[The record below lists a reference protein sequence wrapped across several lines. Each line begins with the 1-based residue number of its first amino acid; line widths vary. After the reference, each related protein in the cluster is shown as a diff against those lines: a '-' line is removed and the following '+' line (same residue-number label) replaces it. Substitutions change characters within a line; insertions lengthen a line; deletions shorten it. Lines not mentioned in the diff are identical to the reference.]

1 MYHYN
6 SIKDPRKST
15 DSYTISSDQR
25 HSVKNAERTEVDRE
39 RQNRLLEQADQQ
51 RIRNNKYIQFISESK
66 DFLLGE
72 AIYKLVAETLTE
84 STNTALLNVGKNL
97 SHNFVKEESAR
108 NLINRFKTQSIFL
121 SEMADIIE
129 DVHGKVVECA
139 KENMNDDFTIS
150 NSDLEAFYNKLDQL
164 DYSNMASA
172 IRAKVSKAEEDFI
185 QANINDRLN
194 MEEIAN
200 KTKEKIDRVK
210 MKDADIEEAV
220 KQEFACL
227 YKDSISR
234 IQNRKKSLLESF
246 VLHTTQSIL
255 IDDNMRAQY
264 TTENGKLN
272 TKAVI
277 ELAEVMYTFLEAVN
291 TSQMKDITPSYLE
304 SILSE
309 I

>member
-25 HSVKNAERTEVDRE
+25 HSAKNADRAEVDRE
-39 RQNRLLEQADQQ
+39 RQSRLLEQADQQ
-51 RIRNNKYIQFISESK
+51 RIRNNKYTQFISESK

-84 STNTALLNVGKNL
+84 STDPMLLNVGKNL
-97 SHNFVKEESAR
+97 SHNFVKEESTR
-108 NLINRFKTQSIFL
+108 TLLNRFKTQSIFL
-121 SEMADIIE
+121 SEMASVVEEI
-129 DVHGKVVECA
+129 HGKVLECA
-139 KENMNDDFTIS
+139 KENLNDDFTIS

-164 DYSNMASA
+164 DYSNMATA
-172 IRAKVSKAEEDFI
+172 IRAKVSKAEEEFI

-200 KTKEKIDRVK
+200 KTKEKIDQVK
-210 MKDADIEEAV
+210 MKDAEVEAAV
-220 KQEFACL
+220 KQEFAAL
-227 YKDSISR
+227 YKESISK
-234 IQNRKKSLLESF
+234 IQDRKKSLLESF

-255 IDDNMRAQY
+255 IDDGMRTQY
-264 TTENGKLN
+264 TTEGGKLN

-291 TSQMKDITPSYLE
+291 TSQMKEITPSYLE
-304 SILSE
+304 NVLAE

>member
-1 MYHYN
+1 MYRYN

-25 HSVKNAERTEVDRE
+25 HSAKNAERAEVDRE
-39 RQNRLLEQADQQ
+39 RQSRLLEQADQQ
-51 RIRNNKYIQFISESK
+51 RIRNNKYAQFISESK

-84 STNTALLNVGKNL
+84 NTDPMLLNVGKNL
-97 SHNFVKEESAR
+97 SHNFVKEESTR
-108 NLINRFKTQSIFL
+108 TLLNRFKTQSVFL
-121 SEMADIIE
+121 SEMASVVEEI
-129 DVHGKVVECA
+129 HSKVLECA
-139 KENMNDDFTIS
+139 KENLNDDFTIS

-164 DYSNMASA
+164 DYSNMANA
-172 IRAKVSKAEEDFI
+172 IRAKVSKAEEEFI

-200 KTKEKIDRVK
+200 KTKEKIDQVK
-210 MKDADIEEAV
+210 MKDAEVEAAV
-220 KQEFACL
+220 KQEFAAL
-227 YKDSISR
+227 YKESVSK
-234 IQNRKKSLLESF
+234 IQDRKKSLLESF

-255 IDDNMRAQY
+255 IDDGMRTQY
-264 TTENGKLN
+264 TTEGGKLN
-272 TKAVI
+272 TKAAI

-291 TSQMKDITPSYLE
+291 TSQMKEITPSYLE
-304 SILSE
+304 NVLAE